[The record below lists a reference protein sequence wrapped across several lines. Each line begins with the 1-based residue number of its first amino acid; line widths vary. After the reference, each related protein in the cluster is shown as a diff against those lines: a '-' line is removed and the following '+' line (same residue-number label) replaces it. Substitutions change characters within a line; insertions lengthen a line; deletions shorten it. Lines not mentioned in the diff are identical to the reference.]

1 MDAGELLLGS
11 SVDPDQETGFTNN
24 CNPNPCRWGDYSG
37 ATPDP
42 MNANV
47 VWGSNQLSG
56 AAYPLGLGYAQWTT
70 QNFAVTTGLAPWAAT
85 YSVGATP
92 TSWGGSQTQTY
103 SVTITNSGSQTWSAG
118 GSNPV
123 HLGVHFA
130 NVGGGAGGNTWYTDQ
145 RINLPA
151 DLASGGSVTLSITI
165 TAPANG
171 GNLVLE
177 YQMVKELQFWLSQ
190 FADMNVT
197 VA

>member
-1 MDAGELLLGS
+1 MILSITITA
-11 SVDPDQETGFTNN
+11 P
-24 CNPNPCRWGDYSG
+24 
-37 ATPDP
+37 
-42 MNANV
+42 ANGGNLV
-47 VWGSNQLSG
+47 LEYQMVKE
-56 AAYPLGLGYAQWTT
+56 AQFWFRQFADVSTT
-70 QNFAVTTGLAPWAAT
+70 VTAQWAAT

-92 TSWGGSQTQTY
+92 ASWGGGQTQTY

-130 NVGGGAGGNTWYTDQ
+130 NVGGGAGHNTWYTDQ

-151 DLASGGSVTLSITI
+151 DVASGGSVTLSITI